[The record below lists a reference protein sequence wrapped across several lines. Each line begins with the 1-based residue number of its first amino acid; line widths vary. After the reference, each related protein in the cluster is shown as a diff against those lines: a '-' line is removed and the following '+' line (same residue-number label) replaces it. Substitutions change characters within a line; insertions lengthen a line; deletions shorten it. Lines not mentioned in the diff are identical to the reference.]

1 MNFPKTNMTF
11 KPATYWPES
20 LTQEQLISRI
30 EGKERQDIARSIL
43 NNEGFAGLT
52 AFIAGEELNE
62 EERQAWGNIHPMFM
76 GGEHLPS
83 LDEGEVEIVRISLQ
97 STIGDQISIRAKQQ
111 NGMIVYR
118 VASEHDDNE
127 DMRYQIPFDRS
138 EEPLT
143 LEEMV
148 KLIDGSFIP
157 GDIYSGGL
165 VISNWQCSFDSDH
178 DLELAMQFVSTSSNF
193 YPQLEAYYETVAK
206 EWKAAQE
213 SEGEEGYF

>member
-1 MNFPKTNMTF
+1 
-11 KPATYWPES
+11 
-20 LTQEQLISRI
+20 
-30 EGKERQDIARSIL
+30 
-43 NNEGFAGLT
+43 
-52 AFIAGEELNE
+52 
-62 EERQAWGNIHPMFM
+62 
-76 GGEHLPS
+76 
-83 LDEGEVEIVRISLQ
+83 
-97 STIGDQISIRAKQQ
+97 
-111 NGMIVYR
+111 
-118 VASEHDDNE
+118 
-127 DMRYQIPFDRS
+127 MRYQIPFDRS

-193 YPQLEAYYETVAK
+193 YPQLEAYYETVAE